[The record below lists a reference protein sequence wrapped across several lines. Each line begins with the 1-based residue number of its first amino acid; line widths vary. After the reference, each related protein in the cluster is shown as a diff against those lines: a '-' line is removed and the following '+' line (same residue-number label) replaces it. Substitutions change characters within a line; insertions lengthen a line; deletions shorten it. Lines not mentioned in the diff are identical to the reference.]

1 MQKESDVSLQGRVL
15 GLLTSVSAFGVPAGM
30 LVFGPLADVVDVRLL
45 FVVGGLMTVPIGAYV
60 MRSARTAGGY
70 SYKRACLLPHSA

>member
-15 GLLTSVSAFGVPAGM
+15 GLLISVSAFGVPAGM
-30 LVFGPLADVVDVRLL
+30 LVFGSLADVVDVRLL

-60 MRSARTAGGY
+60 MRSARRNRVAE
-70 SYKRACLLPHSA
+70 

>member
-1 MQKESDVSLQGRVL
+1 MRKESDVSLQGRVL

-45 FVVGGLMTVPIGAYV
+45 FVVGGLMTVPI
-60 MRSARTAGGY
+60 RCLCDEI
-70 SYKRACLLPHSA
+70 RAAKSGR

>member
-1 MQKESDVSLQGRVL
+1 M
-15 GLLTSVSAFGVPAGM
+15 LTSVSAFGVPAGM

-60 MRSARTAGGY
+60 MRSARRNRVAE
-70 SYKRACLLPHSA
+70 